1 MEKLLVEELCS
12 YLEKRGSK
20 LIFLPHSFHPTDMQ
34 ANDYEFMKQF
44 LKPGREICE
53 NIQEVYDWYK
63 EPMQPL
69 SVRMKGED
77 SGEDYK
83 HKLIISMRL
92 HSIILSYVYGIEQ
105 IVLSYSQKTEELLK
119 KLEN

>member
-1 MEKLLVEELCS
+1 MEKLLVEELCT

-20 LIFLPHSFHPTDMQ
+20 IIFLPHSFHPTDIR

-53 NIQEVYDWYK
+53 SMQEVYDWYQRPVSA
-63 EPMQPL
+63 ETGL
-69 SVRMKGED
+69 KG
-77 SGEDYK
+77 
-83 HKLIISMRL
+83 KLVISMRL

-105 IVLSYSQKTEELLK
+105 IVLSYSQKTQELLK
-119 KLEN
+119 KLEQ